1 MPPQAYALV
10 ALFLACSVLLG
21 IGAQR
26 LVAARGAGP
35 RGWRA
40 TILPVLGAFGAFYLI
55 GHRLGMAVGPE
66 VSLFGFQ
73 VALLGDLAIG
83 LAAGLGVAV
92 AQAVV
97 VAALARRRQAGSGV
111 SGS

>member
-1 MPPQAYALV
+1 MPPQAFALV
-10 ALFLACSVLLG
+10 ALFIACSVLLG

-26 LVAARGAGP
+26 LGARVAGGP

-40 TILPVLGAFGAFYLI
+40 TILPIGAAFGAFYLI
-55 GHRLGMAVGPE
+55 GHRLGLAVGPE

-83 LAAGLGVAV
+83 F
-92 AQAVV
+92 
-97 VAALARRRQAGSGV
+97 VAALVVALAQAAVVRARRGPADASPA
-111 SGS
+111 

>member
-1 MPPQAYALV
+1 MPPQAFALV
-10 ALFLACSVLLG
+10 ALFIACSVLLG

-26 LVAARGAGP
+26 LVARAAGGP

-40 TILPVLGAFGAFYLI
+40 MILPIVAAFGAFYLI
-55 GHRLGMAVGPE
+55 GHRLGLAVGPE

-83 LAAGLGVAV
+83 FLAALVVALLQ
-92 AQAVV
+92 AAVV
-97 VAALARRRQAGSGV
+97 RARGGRADVATTG
-111 SGS
+111 